1 MENIFITDGNK
12 IFYGFKNKILPL
24 CKTAGIKTDSGD
36 QQPDIFDTPK
46 QKGLMIFYSR
56 LKKSK
61 EI

>member
-1 MENIFITDGNK
+1 M
-12 IFYGFKNKILPL
+12 LPL
-24 CKTAGIKTDSGD
+24 CKTAGIKTGSGD

-56 LKKSK
+56 LKKRK